1 MTPITA
7 GDLRTKA
14 DALRALGST
23 IYNQQLREVI
33 WETAFVFLRSAMEI
47 ERLERENEM
56 LRRNSP
62 TQ

>member
-1 MTPITA
+1 MKSITA

-14 DALRALGST
+14 DGLRSLGST

-47 ERLERENEM
+47 ERLEREIEM